1 MSGKLSK
8 LKKMYE
14 EEKGVVISEEK
25 FPLFKDMFESK
36 LSKIISNISDKSNI
50 NSTEILQTARQ
61 KLISSPDVL
70 KDFVYSIFDDMA
82 EKPKSSSDF
91 DYYIDENKLLNFPA
105 RFNKDYFK
113 MAMKANASIES
124 GNSYTVQNDYGAYGK
139 YQIMWA
145 NYVRWGKE
153 SGIDVL
159 GELEPQD
166 RSLLEYY
173 LDIFD
178 SIKSYNKLRK
188 YNDGENIYNVN
199 LKALNLVKKTSVI
212 SKDNQEKIAQ
222 DKFYSYFLDKNDW
235 ALCVSSWY
243 CGPSKMTSPDKIK
256 NCKSPD
262 PKYPNAVAHVNK
274 FLKTFVKIGGGKK
287 IEKQE
292 ENIDSVDLPTTNATM
307 IEFNIKKYCIEK
319 LIKYANYLDM
329 SGDLK
334 KANLIDNKIKELYL
348 SIL

>member
-1 MSGKLSK
+1 MSGKLSE

-14 EEKGVVISEEK
+14 EEKGVIISEEK
-25 FPLFKDMFESK
+25 LLSFKDAFESK
-36 LSKIISNISDKSNI
+36 LSKIISNISEKANI
-50 NSTEILQTARQ
+50 NSTEILQTAKE
-61 KLISSPDVL
+61 KLVDSPDVL
-70 KDFVYSIFDDMA
+70 KDFVYSIFDEMA
-82 EKPKSSSDF
+82 EASKSSSDF

-113 MAMKANASIES
+113 MAMEANASIES
-124 GNSYTVQNDYGAYGK
+124 GKSYTIQNDYGAYGK

-159 GELEPQD
+159 GELESED
-166 RSLLEYY
+166 RVLLEYY

-178 SIKSYNKLRK
+178 SVKSYNKLRK
-188 YNDGENIYNVN
+188 YNDGEKTYNVN
-199 LKALNLVKKTSVI
+199 LKALSLVKKTSAI
-212 SKDNQEKIAQ
+212 SKSNQEKIAQ
-222 DKFYSYFLDKNDW
+222 NKFYSYFLDKNDW
-235 ALCVSSWY
+235 ALCVGSWY

-274 FLKTFVKIGGGKK
+274 FLKEFVKIGGGKK
-287 IEKQE
+287 IERQKSNL
-292 ENIDSVDLPTTNATM
+292 ENVDLPTTNATL
-307 IEFNIKKYCIEK
+307 IEFSIKKYCITK
-319 LIKYANYLDM
+319 LIKHANYLDM
-329 SGDLK
+329 SGDLE
-334 KANLIDNKIKELYL
+334 KADLIDNKIKELFL